1 MVARMKRLGLMTIAI
16 LVGGGLLSCSGSSK
30 EFDLSTA
37 ITVDLG
43 RIDLPGVRRV
53 SFTPVLVLHPEVER
67 VFRHQD
73 VFKRRRAELRSVALK
88 FASEKPPAFFDQVD
102 AADILAVEIRDTF
115 NVELGETKKGLL
127 FVDRVVLVGFE
138 RTTP

>member
-1 MVARMKRLGLMTIAI
+1 MKRLGLMTISI

-30 EFDLSTA
+30 EFDLATA

-73 VFKRRRAELRSVALK
+73 VFKRRRGELRSVALK
-88 FASEKPPAFFDQVD
+88 FASEKPPAFFDTAE
-102 AADILAVEIRDTF
+102 AADILALELRDTF